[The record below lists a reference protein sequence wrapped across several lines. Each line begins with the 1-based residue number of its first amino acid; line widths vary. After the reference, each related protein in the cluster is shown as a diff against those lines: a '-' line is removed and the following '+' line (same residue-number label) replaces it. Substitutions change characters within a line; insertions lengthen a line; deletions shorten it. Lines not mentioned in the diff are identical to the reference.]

1 MDLVYDI
8 KLRMLLTFF
17 TIFGSLNYGLMSFNY
32 NIIEIISKNLKI
44 NIINFVYIIIA
55 VSGLLLA
62 IDITTWLPFLG
73 KSILPSNLLPLQIPS
88 QYDSFIK
95 INTKPDTKIA
105 YWASDKKYITDVK
118 NAYGEY
124 KNSGV
129 VLSNKEGE
137 AILPIIK
144 GEDYIVPSNKLIK
157 KHVHYR
163 TLGDEYEMM
172 GQIETVLV

>member
-1 MDLVYDI
+1 
-8 KLRMLLTFF
+8 MLLTFF

-32 NIIEIISKNLKI
+32 NIIEIISKKLKI
-44 NIINFVYIIIA
+44 NISKFLYIIIA
-55 VSGLLLA
+55 ISAIILA
-62 IDITTWLPFLG
+62 LDITTWLPFLG

-88 QYDSFIK
+88 KPDTFIK
-95 INTKPDTKIA
+95 INTSPNTKIA

-124 KNSGV
+124 KNSGI
-129 VLSNKEGE
+129 VLSDKDGI

-144 GEDYIVPSNKLIK
+144 GEDYIVPSNKIIK

-163 TLGDEYEMM
+163 TLGGEYEMM
-172 GQIETVLV
+172 GKIETVFV